1 MLLSIF
7 LIILTLSFI
16 FMVLGYFINF
26 PVMSLFGAL
35 LLFGLSLTMLNVG
48 VEVQTG
54 DITNITYNGS
64 TATSLT
70 SSDTYETYDFGSI
83 GTTPISI
90 LFLILST
97 FLFILF
103 IFRLGD

>member
-1 MLLSIF
+1 MLFSIF
-7 LIILTLSFI
+7 LVILALSFI

-35 LLFGLSLTMLNVG
+35 LLFGLGLTMLNVG
-48 VEVQTG
+48 IDVKTG
-54 DITNITYNGS
+54 DVTNITYDGTVAS
-64 TATSLT
+64 SLT
-70 SSDTYETYDFGSI
+70 STDTYEVYDFGSI

-90 LFLILST
+90 LFLILGT
-97 FLFILF
+97 FLFVLF